1 MRGGERVSLLNSC
14 PLTSLLQREGESA
27 HKQVHALSFGP
38 VVNYFFNG
46 VSMVLSLCMMFLPLT
61 VIPRWARVF
70 LPGGQMQMSLI
81 IRDDL
86 EDNDEEIENG
96 L

>member
-1 MRGGERVSLLNSC
+1 
-14 PLTSLLQREGESA
+14 
-27 HKQVHALSFGP
+27 
-38 VVNYFFNG
+38 
-46 VSMVLSLCMMFLPLT
+46 MVLSLCKMFLPLT
-61 VIPRWARVF
+61 VIPRWAKVF

-86 EDNDEEIENG
+86 EDDDEGRENG